1 MASRNR
7 VVWSEGLFIKPQHF
21 QQQQRSLEGLIESR
35 LKGIS
40 HYLYGFHTLELNSEF
55 LSFGRVAISRAS
67 GVMPD
72 GVAFQ
77 LPADDV
83 EPSPLEIS
91 HAGITNKIV
100 YLGLPLATD
109 GVGEVRW
116 PGDDLPARYRLS
128 SRSVRDLHSRDG
140 ATAELEVARVSP
152 RLLLQSDDRS
162 GYACLAV
169 AKIVERR
176 PDGSLVLDEQFLPTL
191 LNVQAAPGLQRFVG
205 EMAGLMRERARNI
218 AQRLSTPHQAGV
230 ADVSDF
236 MLLQL
241 LNRAQP
247 RFQHLARL
255 GQLHPERLYETM
267 HEVACELVTF
277 TDESRLPPDCPAYDH
292 DHPEGAFRPLM
303 KMLRQAL
310 STVLEPRAV
319 AIQIQARR
327 FGLLVAP
334 LSDLSLIESA
344 EFILAVRA
352 DMPNERLRKLFLQQ
366 TKVAS
371 VERIRDL
378 ISLQLPGVP
387 LEPLP
392 VAPRELPYHAGYTYF
407 QLDRQSE
414 AWGMLNGASGFA
426 FHVAGEFPGLEM
438 QFWAIRS

>member
-21 QQQQRSLEGLIESR
+21 QQQQRSLEGLLDAR
-35 LKGIS
+35 LRGVS
-40 HYLYGFHTLELNSEF
+40 HYLHGFLMLELNAEF
-55 LSFGRVAISRAS
+55 LSFGRIAISRAS

-72 GVAFQ
+72 GTAFQ
-77 LPADDV
+77 LPDDDI
-83 EPSPLEIS
+83 EPQPLEIDDP
-91 HAGITNKIV
+91 GITNQIV

-109 GVGEVRW
+109 AVGEVRW

-128 SRSVRDLHSRDG
+128 QRGVRDLHSRDG
-140 ATAELEVARVSP
+140 DSTELDVARVAP
-152 RLLLQSDDRS
+152 RLLLERDDRS
-162 GYACLAV
+162 AYACLAV
-169 AKIVERR
+169 ARIVERR

-191 LNVQAAPGLQRFVG
+191 LNVQAAPALQRFVG

-218 AQRLSTPHQAGV
+218 AQRLSTPHQTGV

-255 GQLHPERLYETM
+255 GQLHPERLFDTMLET
-267 HEVACELVTF
+267 ASELVTF
-277 TDESRLPPDCPAYDH
+277 TDESRLPPEYPAYDH
-292 DHPEGAFRPLM
+292 DHPERAFRMLM
-303 KMLRQAL
+303 QGLRQAL
-310 STVLEPRAV
+310 STVLEPRAL
-319 AIQIQARR
+319 AIQLQARR
-327 FGLLVAP
+327 YGLLVAP
-334 LSDLSLIESA
+334 LSDAGLLDDA
-344 EFILAVRA
+344 DFILAVRA

-392 VAPRELPYHAGYTYF
+392 VAPRELPYHAGYSYF
-407 QLDRQSE
+407 RLDRQSQ
-414 AWGMLNGASGFA
+414 AWSMLDGASGFA

>member
-21 QQQQRSLEGLIESR
+21 QQQQRSLEGLIDTR
-35 LKGIS
+35 LKGVS
-40 HYLYGFHTLELNSEF
+40 HYLYGFLTLELNNEF
-55 LSFGRVAISRAS
+55 LSFGRIAISRAS

-77 LPADDV
+77 LPEDDL
-83 EPSPLEIS
+83 EPSALEVVD
-91 HAGITNKIV
+91 AGITNQVV

-109 GVGEVRW
+109 SVGEVRW
-116 PGDDLPARYRLS
+116 PDDELPARYRLS
-128 SRSVRDLHSRDG
+128 PRSVRDLHSRDG
-140 ATAELEVARVSP
+140 DMADLDVARVSP
-152 RLLLQSDDRS
+152 RLLLEQEDRS

-169 AKIVERR
+169 TRILERR
-176 PDGSLVLDEQFLPTL
+176 PDGSLVLDEQFIPTL
-191 LNVQAAPGLQRFVG
+191 MNVQAAPSLQRFVG

-218 AQRLSTPHQAGV
+218 AQRLSTPNQAGV
-230 ADVSDF
+230 ADVTDF

-247 RFQHLARL
+247 RFQHLSRL
-255 GQLHPERLYETM
+255 GQVHPERLYDTM
-267 HEVACELVTF
+267 YEIASELVTF
-277 TDESRLPPDCPAYDH
+277 TDESRLPPECPAYDH
-292 DHPEGAFRPLM
+292 EYPERGFRPLM
-303 KMLRQAL
+303 QMMRQAL
-310 STVLEPRAV
+310 STVLEPRAI
-319 AIQIQARR
+319 AIQIQARK

-334 LSDLSLIESA
+334 LSDTSLFETA

-352 DMPNERLRKLFLQQ
+352 DMPSERLRKQFLQQ

-407 QLDRQSE
+407 QLSRQSE
-414 AWGMLNGASGFA
+414 AWGMLDGASGFA

>member
-21 QQQQRSLEGLIESR
+21 QQQQRSLEGLIDAR
-35 LKGIS
+35 LRGVS
-40 HYLYGFHTLELNSEF
+40 HYLYGFQMLELNAEF
-55 LSFGRVAISRAS
+55 LSFGRIAISRAS

-72 GVAFQ
+72 GTAFQ
-77 LPADDV
+77 LPDDDI
-83 EPSPLEIS
+83 EPQPLEIGD
-91 HAGITNKIV
+91 AGITNQIV

-109 GVGEVRW
+109 AVGEVRW

-128 SRSVRDLHSRDG
+128 QRSVRDLHSRDG
-140 ATAELEVARVSP
+140 DTAELDVARVAP
-152 RLLLQSDDRS
+152 RLLLERDDRS
-162 GYACLAV
+162 AYACLAV
-169 AKIVERR
+169 ARIVERR

-191 LNVQAAPGLQRFVG
+191 LSVQAAPLLQRFVG

-218 AQRLSTPHQAGV
+218 AQRLSTPHQTGV

-255 GQLHPERLYETM
+255 GQLHPERLFDTMLET
-267 HEVACELVTF
+267 ASELVTF
-277 TDESRLPPDCPAYDH
+277 TDESRLPPEYPAYDH
-292 DHPEGAFRPLM
+292 DHPERAFRMLM
-303 KMLRQAL
+303 QGLRQAL
-310 STVLEPRAV
+310 STVLEPRAL
-319 AIQIQARR
+319 AIQLQSRR
-327 FGLLVAP
+327 YGLLVAP
-334 LSDLSLIESA
+334 LSDPGLLDA
-344 EFILAVRA
+344 ADFILAVRA
-352 DMPNERLRKLFLQQ
+352 DMPHERLRKLFLQQ

-392 VAPRELPYHAGYTYF
+392 VAPRELPYHAGFSYF
-407 QLDRQSE
+407 RLDRQSQ
-414 AWGMLNGASGFA
+414 AWSMLDGASGFA

>member
-1 MASRNR
+1 MSSRNR

-21 QQQQRSLEGLIESR
+21 QQQQRSLEALLDTR
-35 LKGIS
+35 LKGVS
-40 HYLYGFHTLELNSEF
+40 HYLYGFLSLELNHEF
-55 LSFGRVAISRAS
+55 LSFGRIALGRAS

-72 GVAFQ
+72 GTAFN
-77 LPADDV
+77 LPEDDL
-83 EPSPLEIS
+83 EPKALEIADAS
-91 HAGITNKIV
+91 VTNQVV
-100 YLGLPLATD
+100 YLGIPLATD

-116 PGDDLPARYRLS
+116 PGDELPARYRLS
-128 SRSVRDLHSRDG
+128 ARSVRDLHSREGDS
-140 ATAELEVARVSP
+140 ADLDVARVSP
-152 RLLLQSDDRS
+152 QLLLESEDRS
-162 GYACLAV
+162 GYACLSV
-169 AKIVERR
+169 ARIIERR
-176 PDGSLVLDEQFLPTL
+176 PDGSLVLDEHFLPTL

-218 AQRLSTPHQAGV
+218 AQRLATPNQAGV
-230 ADVSDF
+230 ADVADF

-255 GQLHPERLYETM
+255 GHLHPERLYDTM

-277 TDESRLPPDCPAYDH
+277 TDESRLPPECPTYDH
-292 DHPEGAFRPLM
+292 DHPERAFQPLM

-319 AIQIQARR
+319 AIQLQSRR

-334 LSDLSLIESA
+334 LSDVSLIGSA

-352 DMPNERLRKLFLQQ
+352 DMPNERLRKLFQQQ

-414 AWGMLNGASGFA
+414 AWSMLDGASGFA

>member
-21 QQQQRSLEGLIESR
+21 QQQQRSLEGLLDTR
-35 LKGIS
+35 LKGLGQ
-40 HYLYGFHTLELNSEF
+40 YLYGFLSLELNKEF

-72 GVAFQ
+72 GMAFD
-77 LPADDV
+77 LPDDDE
-83 EPSPLEIS
+83 EPIPLEIS
-91 HAGITNKIV
+91 DASITNQVV
-100 YLGLPLATD
+100 YLALPLSTS

-116 PGDDLPARYRLS
+116 TEDGLPARYRLS
-128 SRSVRDLHSRDG
+128 SRSIRDQHSQEG
-140 ATAELEVARVSP
+140 AFAELNVARVSP
-152 RLLLQSDDRS
+152 RLLLEQDDRS
-162 GYACLAV
+162 GYTCLAV
-169 AKIVERR
+169 ARIVERR
-176 PDGSLVLDEQFLPTL
+176 PDGSLVLDDQFIPTL
-191 LNVQAAPGLQRFVG
+191 LNVQAAPGLQRFIG

-218 AQRLSTPHQAGV
+218 AQRLSTPNQAGV
-230 ADVSDF
+230 ADVADF

-247 RFQHLARL
+247 RFQHLARS
-255 GQLHPERLYETM
+255 GQLHPERLYDIM

-277 TDESRLPPDCPAYDH
+277 TDESRLPPECPAYQH
-292 DHPEGAFRPLM
+292 SHPEKSFRPLM
-303 KMLRQAL
+303 NMLRQAL

-319 AIQIQARR
+319 AIQLQARR
-327 FGLLVAP
+327 YGLMIAP
-334 LSDLSLIESA
+334 LSDQSLVETA
-344 EFILAVRA
+344 EFIIAVRA

-387 LEPLP
+387 LELLP

-414 AWGMLNGASGFA
+414 AWSMLNDASGFA

>member
-21 QQQQRSLEGLIESR
+21 QQQQRSLEGLIDTR
-35 LKGIS
+35 LRGVS
-40 HYLYGFHTLELNSEF
+40 HYLYGFLTLELNAEF
-55 LSFGRVAISRAS
+55 LSFGRVALSRAS

-72 GVAFQ
+72 GTAFQ
-77 LPADDV
+77 LPDDDI
-83 EPSPLEIS
+83 EPQPLEIDDS
-91 HAGITNKIV
+91 SITNQIV

-109 GVGEVRW
+109 AVGEVRW
-116 PGDDLPARYRLS
+116 PGDELPARFRATQ
-128 SRSVRDLHSRDG
+128 RAVRDLHSREGD
-140 ATAELEVARVSP
+140 TTDLDVARVAP
-152 RLLLQSDDRS
+152 RLMLERDDRS
-162 GYACLAV
+162 AYACLAV
-169 AKIVERR
+169 ARIVERR
-176 PDGSLVLDEQFLPTL
+176 PDGSLVLDDQFIPTL
-191 LNVQAAPGLQRFVG
+191 LNVQAAPLLQRFVG

-255 GQLHPERLYETM
+255 GQLHPERLYATMLET
-267 HEVACELVTF
+267 ACELVTF
-277 TDESRLPPDCPAYDH
+277 TDESRLPPETPAYDH
-292 DHPEGAFRPLM
+292 EHPERGFRPLM
-303 KMLRQAL
+303 QRLRQAL
-310 STVLEPRAV
+310 STVLEPRAL
-319 AIQIQARR
+319 AIQLQSRR
-327 FGLLVAP
+327 YGLLVAP
-334 LSDLSLIESA
+334 LSDTSLLDEA
-344 EFILAVRA
+344 DFILAVRA
-352 DMPNERLRKLFLQQ
+352 DMPHERLRKLFLQQ

-392 VAPRELPYHAGYTYF
+392 VAPRELPYHAGYSYF
-407 QLDRQSE
+407 QLDRQSQ
-414 AWGMLNGASGFA
+414 AWSMLSGASGFA

>member
-21 QQQQRSLEGLIESR
+21 QQQQRSLEGLIDTR
-35 LKGIS
+35 LRGVS
-40 HYLYGFHTLELNSEF
+40 HYLYGFLTLELIAEF

-72 GVAFQ
+72 GTVFQ
-77 LPADDV
+77 MPDDDV
-83 EPSPLEIS
+83 EPTPLEIDD
-91 HAGITNKIV
+91 AGLTNQIV
-100 YLGLPLATD
+100 YLGLPLTTD
-109 GVGEVRW
+109 AVGEVRW
-116 PGDDLPARYRLS
+116 PGEALPSRYRLEQ
-128 SRSVRDLHSRDG
+128 RSVRDLHSREGDS
-140 ATAELEVARVSP
+140 TELDLARVTP
-152 RLLLQSDDRS
+152 RLLLERDDRS
-162 GYACLAV
+162 AYACLTV
-169 AKIVERR
+169 ARIVERR
-176 PDGSLVLDEQFLPTL
+176 PDGSLILDETFIPTL
-191 LNVQAAPGLQRFVG
+191 LNVQAAPALQRFVG

-255 GQLHPERLYETM
+255 GQLAPERLYEAMLDT
-267 HEVACELVTF
+267 ACELATF
-277 TDESRLPPDCPAYDH
+277 TDESRLAPETPAYDH
-292 DHPEGAFRPLM
+292 DHPERAFRPLM
-303 KMLRQAL
+303 QRLRQAL
-310 STVLEPRAV
+310 STVLEPRAL
-319 AIQIQARR
+319 AIPLQSRR
-327 FGLLVAP
+327 YGLLVAP
-334 LSDLSLIESA
+334 LADTGLLDSA
-344 EFILAVRA
+344 DFILAVRA

-392 VAPRELPYHAGYTYF
+392 VAPRELPYHAGYSYF
-407 QLDRQSE
+407 QLDRQSQ
-414 AWGMLNGASGFA
+414 AWSMLSGASGFA
-426 FHVAGEFPGLEM
+426 FHVAGDFPGLEL

>member
-21 QQQQRSLEGLIESR
+21 QQQQRSMEGLIDAR
-35 LKGIS
+35 LKGVS
-40 HYLYGFHTLELNSEF
+40 NYLYGFLSLELNREF
-55 LSFGRVAISRAS
+55 LSFGRVAIGRAS
-67 GVMPD
+67 GVTPD
-72 GVAFQ
+72 GVAFRF
-77 LPADDV
+77 PEDDL
-83 EPSPLEIS
+83 EPTPLQI
-91 HAGITNKIV
+91 HDAGLANQVV
-100 YLGLPLATD
+100 YLGIPLSTD

-116 PGDDLPARYRLS
+116 PDDELPARYRLAAQ
-128 SRSVRDLHSRDG
+128 SVRDLHSQEGVIAD
-140 ATAELEVARVSP
+140 LEVAKVAP
-152 RLLLQSDDRS
+152 RLMLENDDRS

-169 AKIVERR
+169 ARIIERR
-176 PDGSLVLDEQFLPTL
+176 PDGSLVLDEHFLPTL
-191 LNVQAAPGLQRFVG
+191 MSVQAAPGLLRFVG

-218 AQRLSTPHQAGV
+218 AQRLSTPQQAGV

-255 GQLHPERLYETM
+255 GHLHPERLYDTM

-277 TDESRLPPDCPAYDH
+277 TDESRLPPECPAYDH
-292 DHPEGAFRPLM
+292 DLPDRAFRPLM
-303 KMLRQAL
+303 TMLRQAL
-310 STVLEPRAV
+310 STVLEPRAI
-319 AIQIQARR
+319 AIQLQTRR
-327 FGLLVAP
+327 FGLLVAS
-334 LSDLSLIESA
+334 LNDTTLIESA

-366 TKVAS
+366 TKIAS

-387 LEPLP
+387 LEALP

-407 QLDRQSE
+407 KLDRQSE
-414 AWGMLNGASGFA
+414 AWSMLVGASGFA

>member
-21 QQQQRSLEGLIESR
+21 QQQQRSLEGLLDTR
-35 LKGIS
+35 LKGVS
-40 HYLYGFHTLELNSEF
+40 HYLYGFLSLELNNEF
-55 LSFGRVAISRAS
+55 LSFGRIAISRAS
-67 GVMPD
+67 GVTPD
-72 GVAFQ
+72 GVAFH

-83 EPSPLEIS
+83 EPTPLEIDDAS
-91 HAGITNKIV
+91 ITNQVV

-116 PGDDLPARYRLS
+116 PEDDLPGRYRLS
-128 SRSVRDLHSRDG
+128 SRSVRDLHSQDG

-152 RLLLQSDDRS
+152 RLLLERDDRS

-169 AKIVERR
+169 ARIVERR

-241 LNRAQP
+241 LNRSQP

-267 HEVACELVTF
+267 HEIACELVTF
-277 TDESRLPPDCPAYDH
+277 TDESRLPPECPAYDH
-292 DHPEGAFRPLM
+292 DHPERAFKPLM

-319 AIQIQARR
+319 AIQLQSRR

>member
-21 QQQQRSLEGLIESR
+21 QQQQRSLEGLIDAR
-35 LKGIS
+35 LRGVS
-40 HYLYGFHTLELNSEF
+40 HCLYGFQMLELNAEF
-55 LSFGRVAISRAS
+55 LSFGRIAISRAS

-72 GVAFQ
+72 GTAFQ
-77 LPADDV
+77 LPDDDI
-83 EPSPLEIS
+83 EPQPLEIGD
-91 HAGITNKIV
+91 AGITNQVV

-109 GVGEVRW
+109 AVGEVRW

-128 SRSVRDLHSRDG
+128 QRGVRDLHSRDG
-140 ATAELEVARVSP
+140 DTTELDVARVAP
-152 RLLLQSDDRS
+152 RLLLERDDRS
-162 GYACLAV
+162 AYACLAV
-169 AKIVERR
+169 ARIVERR

-191 LNVQAAPGLQRFVG
+191 LSIQAAPLLQRFVG

-218 AQRLSTPHQAGV
+218 AQRLSTPHQTGV

-255 GQLHPERLYETM
+255 GQLHPERLFDTMLET
-267 HEVACELVTF
+267 ASELVTF
-277 TDESRLPPDCPAYDH
+277 TDESRLPPEYPAYDH
-292 DHPEGAFRPLM
+292 DHPERAFRMLM
-303 KMLRQAL
+303 QGLRQAL
-310 STVLEPRAV
+310 STVLEPRAL
-319 AIQIQARR
+319 AIQLQSRR
-327 FGLLVAP
+327 YGLLVAP
-334 LSDLSLIESA
+334 LSDPGLLDA
-344 EFILAVRA
+344 ADFILAVRA
-352 DMPNERLRKLFLQQ
+352 DMPHERLRKLFLQQ

-392 VAPRELPYHAGYTYF
+392 VAPRELPYHAGFSYF
-407 QLDRQSE
+407 RLDRQSQ
-414 AWGMLNGASGFA
+414 AWSMLDGASGFA